1 MEQIQKK
8 YQVIKCPHC
17 GYEYIP
23 SEIFYPGDLTG
34 GRTESLVRD
43 ALGKILYLEYGES
56 KYTEGRKLDPC
67 QPEQYYCDSCD
78 KPFIVEPVITYRVK
92 KEVEELDFSNESVSL
107 L

>member
-1 MEQIQKK
+1 MEQNQKK

-23 SEIFYPGDLTG
+23 SEIFYPGDLIG

-43 ALGKILYLEYGES
+43 ALGKILYLEYAES
-56 KYTEGRKLDPC
+56 KYTEGRSLEPC
-67 QPEQYYCDSCD
+67 QPEQYICDSCE
-78 KPFIVEPVITYRVK
+78 KPFVVEPVVSYKVK
-92 KEVEELDFSNESVSL
+92 KEIEELDFSNNSVSL

>member
-1 MEQIQKK
+1 MEQNQKK

-23 SEIFYPGDLTG
+23 SEIFYPGDLIG

-43 ALGKILYLEYGES
+43 ALGKILYLEYAEDNKPLQS
-56 KYTEGRKLDPC
+56 
-67 QPEQYYCDSCD
+67 EQYICDSCD
-78 KPFIVEPVITYRVK
+78 KPFVVEPVISYKVK
-92 KEVEELDFSNESVSL
+92 KEIEELDFSNDTVSL